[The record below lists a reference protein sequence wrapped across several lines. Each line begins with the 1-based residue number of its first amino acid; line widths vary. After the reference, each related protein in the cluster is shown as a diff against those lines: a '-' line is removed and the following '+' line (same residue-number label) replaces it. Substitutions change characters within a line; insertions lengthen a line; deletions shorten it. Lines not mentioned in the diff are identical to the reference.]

1 MVTGLTSGG
10 SRNDPAAMS
19 DRTPAR
25 RAVLKLAVG
34 VALGLPV
41 AGLAGAQDANPRRA
55 RPQANDRLVFAGGDR
70 KGKLV
75 TLADLPAGGRPV
87 TAYPMDPAA
96 GLVRDDSRL
105 NQILL
110 VRLDPSRLNG
120 DTRARAADGI
130 VAYSAVCTHTGCD
143 TWDWQPATGT
153 VKCPCHFSEF
163 DLKESARVLN
173 GPASRRLPAL
183 PLKVV
188 DGAPIVAAGF
198 VGRPGF
204 DTGGG

>member
-1 MVTGLTSGG
+1 M
-10 SRNDPAAMS
+10 NDTPPQRSAP
-19 DRTPAR
+19 DFRPAR

-34 VALGLPV
+34 VGLGLPV
-41 AGLAGAQDANPRRA
+41 AGVARAQDDRRKA
-55 RPQANDRLVFAGGDR
+55 RPQTNDRFVFAGGDR
-70 KGKLV
+70 KGQLI
-75 TLADLPAGGRPV
+75 TLADLPAGGPPV
-87 TAYPMDPAA
+87 TAYPMDPTAK
-96 GLVRDDSRL
+96 VIRDDSRL

-110 VRLDPSRLNG
+110 IRLDPSGLNG

-143 TWDWQPATGT
+143 IWDWQPASSTI
-153 VKCPCHFSEF
+153 KCPCHFSEF

-173 GPASRRLPAL
+173 GPAPRRLPAL

-188 DGAPIVAAGF
+188 DGAPAVAGGF

-204 DTGGG
+204 ETGG